1 MGQRGRNATVAS
13 EKTRRFWA
21 TACLTVAATVTL
33 PTAIAHA
40 EPTPSTSSVQKKLDA
55 LNKQVDQLVEK
66 YNQVEEDLKAAKAKL
81 KAARKAAATEA
92 ADFEKTRARVAEMA
106 ASAYKNGDM
115 GDVAGFVGTGDPQS
129 VLDQNAVFTHLSRNR
144 SSELTAFLAAAQR
157 LQRQQAQAQEAYDDV
172 LRRSRELKEQKQ
184 KVEKSIG
191 NQEKLLRRLGVT
203 PDRPNGGGK
212 GGTYTGPA
220 SGSARVA
227 LQFAY
232 AQLGKPYEYGSEGPN
247 TYDCSGLTMRSWGSA
262 GVTLP
267 RTTYSQYS
275 ATKRV
280 AKDDLE
286 PGDLVFFSSLGHMGM
301 YVGNG
306 QMIHAPRTGK
316 NVEVVNIT
324 SGYYASNY
332 YGAGRP

>member
-1 MGQRGRNATVAS
+1 MALPVAT
-13 EKTRRFWA
+13 
-21 TACLTVAATVTL
+21 
-33 PTAIAHA
+33 AHA
-40 EPTPSTSSVQKKLDA
+40 EPTPSASSVQKKLDA

-66 YNQVEEDLKAAKAKL
+66 YNQAEEDLKSAKAKL
-81 KAARKAAATEA
+81 KAARKAAAAEA
-92 ADFEKTRARVAEMA
+92 ADFEKTRARIAEMA
-106 ASAYKNGDM
+106 ATAYKNGDM
-115 GDVAGFVGTGDPQS
+115 GDVAGFVGTGDPQN
-129 VLDQNAVFTHLSRNR
+129 VLDQTAVFAHLSRNR
-144 SSELTAFLAAAQR
+144 SSELTVFLAAAQR

-172 LRRSRELKEQKQ
+172 LRRSKELKEQKQ
-184 KVEKSIG
+184 KVEKSIDT
-191 NQEKLLRRLGVT
+191 QEKLLSRLGVT
-203 PDRPNGGGK
+203 PDRPSGGG

-232 AQLGKPYEYGSEGPN
+232 AQIGKPYQYGAEGPN
-247 TYDCSGLTMRSWGSA
+247 SYDCSGLTMRSWGAA
-262 GVTLP
+262 GVNLP

-280 AKDDLE
+280 AKSDLQ
-286 PGDLVFFSSLGHMGM
+286 PGDLVFFSSLGHVGL

-306 QMIHAPRTGK
+306 QMVHAPRTGK

-324 SGYYASNY
+324 SGYYATNY